1 MFKLIN
7 KKIMTILI
15 SYFLLILRYVD
26 LLQLVKRLSVLYV
39 TLLEIYMNSCFVQ
52 VVVIITMV
60 TVSTHLSRSIQLSE
74 LAGNVQIVRS
84 VRCVGKYSLRR
95 EFL

>member
-1 MFKLIN
+1 
-7 KKIMTILI
+7 MTILI

>member
-1 MFKLIN
+1 M
-7 KKIMTILI
+7 
-15 SYFLLILRYVD
+15 
-26 LLQLVKRLSVLYV
+26 LYV

-60 TVSTHLSRSIQLSE
+60 TVSTHLSRSIQLCE
-74 LAGNVQIVRS
+74 LAGSVLIARS
-84 VRCVGKYSLRR
+84 VRCVGKYSLHR